1 MRTVRR
7 PAKKDVKK
15 MSRVIGRKRTPA
27 ASGP

>member
-7 PAKKDVKK
+7 PAKEGVKK
-15 MSRVIGRKRTPA
+15 MSSVIGRNRTPA